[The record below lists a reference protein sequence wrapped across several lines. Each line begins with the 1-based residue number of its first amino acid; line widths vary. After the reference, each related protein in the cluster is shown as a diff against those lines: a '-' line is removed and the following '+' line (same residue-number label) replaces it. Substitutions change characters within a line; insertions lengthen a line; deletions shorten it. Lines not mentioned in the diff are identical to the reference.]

1 MWNLGKEVFGLTF
14 QNNPKNQDICVPWTV
29 HQRALSA
36 EDIFSN
42 EMDEVVCS
50 VDVS

>member
-1 MWNLGKEVFGLTF
+1 MSHV
-14 QNNPKNQDICVPWTV
+14 TV

-36 EDIFSN
+36 EDIFGN